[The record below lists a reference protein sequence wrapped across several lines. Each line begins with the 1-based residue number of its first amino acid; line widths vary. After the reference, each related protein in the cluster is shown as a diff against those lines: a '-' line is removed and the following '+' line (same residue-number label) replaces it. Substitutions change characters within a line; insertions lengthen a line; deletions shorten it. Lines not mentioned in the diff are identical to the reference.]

1 MKVNLFDK
9 QSLTTNENT
18 MSKQEEQKQE
28 EVEPKPKRKGRKPQE
43 VERKLPLTKEEEETL
58 KKSAFGRLLKG
69 V

>member
-1 MKVNLFDK
+1 
-9 QSLTTNENT
+9 
-18 MSKQEEQKQE
+18 MSEKEEQKQE
-28 EVEPKPKRKGRKPQE
+28 EVQPKPKRKGRKPQE